1 VNYPTAFHIGFIQ
14 AREEERVNEI
24 NERLLKD
31 GYEVAKP
38 APLRLVD
45 FLWQRRRGGFMI
57 VSSELLISTRDFRR
71 AKRGNHMVN
80 DLQT

>member
-1 VNYPTAFHIGFIQ
+1 MKYPTAFHIGFIQ

-45 FLWQRRRGGFMI
+45 FLWQSGGFMI